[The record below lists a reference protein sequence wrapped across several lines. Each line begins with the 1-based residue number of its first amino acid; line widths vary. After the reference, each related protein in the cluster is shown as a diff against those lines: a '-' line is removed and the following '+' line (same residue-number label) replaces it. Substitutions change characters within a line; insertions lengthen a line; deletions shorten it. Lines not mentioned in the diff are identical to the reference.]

1 MTVAILLGLVAFLA
15 QSEYALGTSLLSRPI
30 VTGMLT
36 GLVLGDVK
44 QGVIMG
50 AYLELAFLGSFSIGG
65 SIPPDVV
72 TGAIL
77 AVAFAITSQAGVE
90 TVLILAL
97 PIATFTLILKNL
109 YLGIFIPVLAHKAD
123 AYAEQGDVKKVE
135 LMHILA
141 GVLLSALLGVIVT
154 LGYGFGSDNVTQ
166 ILNAIPEFVK
176 HGLEVTTGIMPALGF
191 AMLGRLLFTKNLLP
205 LFFLGFFI
213 VAYLDLP
220 LTAIVIF
227 GVIIAYYT
235 GNMTQQPVPVQ
246 GGELEDEDF

>member
-1 MTVAILLGLVAFLA
+1 MEAILLGLVAFLA

-36 GLVLGDVK
+36 GLVIGDLK
-44 QGVIMG
+44 QGIIMG

-77 AVAFAITSQAGVE
+77 AVAFAITSHSGVE

-123 AYAEQGDVKKVE
+123 SYADQGNIKKVE

-141 GVLLSALLGVIVT
+141 GILLSGMLGLIVAI
-154 LGYGFGSDNVTQ
+154 GYNFGSDNVTQ

-191 AMLGRLLFTKNLLP
+191 AMLARLLFTKHLLP

-213 VAYLDLP
+213 VAYLDLS

-227 GVIIAYYT
+227 GVIIAYYA
-235 GNMTQQPVPVQ
+235 GNLTQPTVVTQ